1 MRVYDIA
8 GLPIEMGAAVRR
20 RRLFHPFGVLAH
32 GAVERVAPPGEGLP
46 MTSTEVVGRVSK
58 GAAGLPDIVGLAW
71 RMPPAPF
78 APNLWDVLPASA
90 GAGPLSRFLLHPIV
104 SLVRCHAV

>member
-1 MRVYDIA
+1 
-8 GLPIEMGAAVRR
+8 
-20 RRLFHPFGVLAH
+20 
-32 GAVERVAPPGEGLP
+32 
-46 MTSTEVVGRVSK
+46 MTSAEVVGRISK
-58 GAAGLPDIVGLAW
+58 GAGLPAGLPDIVGLAW
-71 RMPPAPF
+71 RIPPAPF